1 MRKSIVLLIALVLVS
16 AGFNAKAQTVDEI
29 LKSYIENTGGKA
41 KWKKLTNT
49 VMEGKV
55 EMMGQQIP
63 VKLYNQAPNFQRM
76 EMVFQGKTIVQR
88 AYDGKDA
95 WASNPIAG
103 KTVKLP
109 EDQTKDIAEAMFEPA
124 FFDYKSKGH
133 KIELDGKE
141 EIEGTECNKL
151 KLTKKNGD
159 VEYLFF
165 DTESNVLLMQR
176 TTVKRG
182 PGKGTQIDTYMSDY
196 KEVDGLMMPHAMT
209 QKMGPNKF
217 VINIEKITTNTKLDN
232 KIFAYPTTEKKK
244 K

>member
-1 MRKSIVLLIALVLVS
+1 MKKYFSLLIALLLIN
-16 AGFNAKAQTVDEI
+16 AGVCVQAQTVDKI
-29 LKSYIENTGGKA
+29 LNSYFENTGGKA
-41 KWKKLTNT
+41 KWNKLNSMI
-49 VMEGKV
+49 MEGKV
-55 EMMGQQIP
+55 EAQGQQFP
-63 VKLYNQAPNFQRM
+63 VKMYNQRPNFQRM

-109 EDQTKDIAEAMFEPA
+109 EEQAKELAEDMFEPA
-124 FFDYKSKGH
+124 YLNYKTKGH
-133 KIELDGKE
+133 KIVLDGKE

-176 TTVKRG
+176 TTVKQG
-182 PGKGTQIDTYMSDY
+182 PSKGTQIDSFMSDY
-196 KEVDGLMMPHAMT
+196 KEVGGLMIPHALT
-209 QKMGPNKF
+209 QKMGTNTF
-217 VINIEKITTNTKLDN
+217 TVTMDKITLNS
-232 KIFAYPTTEKKK
+232 KIDKSLFSFPKKK
-244 K
+244 